1 VLTYVVVRLIQSA
14 VTILLVAAAVF
25 FAVRLAPGDPA
36 ELLLPRGASP
46 EQRAALRASWGLDE
60 PLPAQFVACVRNL
73 LTGDLGESLSY
84 REPVLDVFRGRLPA
98 TLQLASAA
106 MALALVIAIPLGIV
120 SALRP
125 GSALDTGISG
135 LAIATQSVP
144 SFWLGVQLILIF
156 SLSLRLL
163 PPSGAEGPRYLI
175 LPMVTLAADVTALL
189 TRVVRTEMAMVMRQD
204 YVRTAR
210 AKGLPS
216 RTVNFRHAFRN
227 AANPLI
233 TVVGLRWG
241 ALLGGAAITEPVF
254 AWPGIGRLAIQAV
267 SARDYPLV
275 QGVVLVAA
283 VIFVVLN
290 LLVDLLYAVLDPRVR
305 LSSA

>member
-1 VLTYVVVRLIQSA
+1 VLAYTVVRLLQA
-14 VTILLVAAAVF
+14 AATILLAAAAVF
-25 FAVRLAPGDPA
+25 FVVRLTPGDPA
-36 ELLLPRGASP
+36 ELLLPEGASP
-46 EQRAALRASWGLDE
+46 EQLAALRASWGFDE
-60 PLPAQFVACVRNL
+60 PLPAQFLAYFVNIAHGN
-73 LTGDLGESLSY
+73 LGESLSY
-84 REPVLDVFRGRLPA
+84 REPVLEVIRERLPA
-98 TLQLASAA
+98 TLLLASAA
-106 MALALVIAIPLGIV
+106 MGLALLIAVPLGIA

-125 GSALDTGISG
+125 GSLLDNVVSG
-135 LAIATQSVP
+135 LTIATQSVP

-156 SLSLRLL
+156 SLALRLF
-163 PPSGAEGPRYLI
+163 PPSGAEGPKYLV

-189 TRVVRTEMAMVMRQD
+189 TRVVRTEMASVMQQD

-210 AKGLPS
+210 AKGLPARS
-216 RTVNFRHAFRN
+216 VNVRHAFRN
-227 AANPLI
+227 AANPLV

-241 ALLGGAAITEPVF
+241 ALLGGAAITETVF

-283 VIFVVLN
+283 VIFVTLN

-305 LSSA
+305 LRTR